1 MKRINVGKLA
11 IADSL
16 YGLVSEVIAPGTG
29 IHPVDFWKGFEAIV
43 SELKPVNDA
52 LLAKRDS
59 LQAEIDKWHQAHP
72 GPIADAAAYQQFLS
86 DIGYLE
92 NEGVDFEINTQDTDD
107 EVALLAGPQLVV
119 PVKNARFALNAANA
133 RWGSLYDALYGTD
146 AIALTGDTAPLASG
160 YNPKRGDAVIAF
172 GRTFLNQAVPLQ
184 SGSHTDVVA
193 YAILDQTLHMTLANG
208 DTTGLAAPE
217 CFVGFQGDIGTPTAL
232 LLRHHGLHIEL
243 QIDPTSPI
251 GQSDA
256 AGLKDIV
263 VEAAVSTI
271 MDCEDSVVAV
281 DAEDKVEVYRNW
293 TGLMTGTLTDTFEKS
308 GKAMTRSLAAD
319 RCYTDVQGNELVFHG
334 RSLMFVRNVGHL
346 MTTDAVLFDGH
357 EVPEGMLDAMVTS
370 FAALHDLSSKGPVRN
385 SRTGSIY
392 IVKPK
397 MHGSAEVALANTLFD
412 RVEDVLKLP
421 RNTVKMGIM
430 DEERRTSVNL
440 KACIQAAKDRVV
452 FINTGFL
459 DRTGD
464 EIHTAMHA
472 GAMVPKGEMKQA
484 AWIASYEDRNV
495 DIALRTGFVG
505 KAQIGKGMWA
515 MPDEMADMLV
525 QKIGHPKSG
534 ASTAWV
540 PSPTGAVLH
549 SLHYHQVDVR
559 ARQETLKARQQASL
573 TDLLTLPV
581 MATDRVLAADVIQSE
596 LDNNLQG
603 LLGYVSRW
611 IEQGIGC
618 SKVPD
623 IQDIGLMEDRATLR
637 ISSQHVANW
646 LVHGICSREQVMATM
661 HRMAAVVDRQNAQDP
676 DYRPMASDFDNST
689 AFAAAC
695 ALVFEG
701 TTQPNGYTEP
711 LLHAYRKKAKG
722 LALA

>member
-1 MKRINVGKLA
+1 MKRISLGKLD
-11 IADSL
+11 IAESL
-16 YGLVSEVIAPGTG
+16 YALVSETIAPGTG
-29 IHPVDFWKGFEAIV
+29 IDPDHFWQGFESILTD
-43 SELKPVNDA
+43 LKPINDR
-52 LLAKRDS
+52 LLAERDV
-59 LQAEIDKWHQAHP
+59 LQDKIDAWHKAHP
-72 GPIADAAAYQQFLS
+72 GPIIDAAAYQQFLT

-92 NEGVDFEINTQDTDD
+92 SEAPDFTIDTQQVDD

-146 AIALTGDTAPLASG
+146 AIPLTGDTATTGSG
-160 YNPKRGDAVIAF
+160 YNPKRGAAVIAF
-172 GRTFLNQAVPLQ
+172 GRSFLNQALPLAT
-184 SGSHTDVVA
+184 GSHVDVVA
-193 YAILDQTLHMTLANG
+193 YDIDGTDLRMTLSNG
-208 DTTGLAAPE
+208 ATTGLASPE
-217 CFVGFQGDIGTPTAL
+217 HFVGYQGALNAPTSL

-243 QIDPTSPI
+243 QIDPNSPI
-251 GQSDA
+251 GSTDA

-281 DAEDKVEVYRNW
+281 DAQDKVEVYRNW
-293 TGLMTGTLTDTFEKS
+293 TGLMNGTLADTFEKS
-308 GKAMTRSLAAD
+308 GKPVTRTLAAD
-319 RCYTDVQGNELVFHG
+319 RHYIDTTGKALVLQG

-346 MTTDAVLFDGH
+346 MTTDAVLFDGK
-357 EVPEGMLDAMVTS
+357 EAPEGMLDAMVTS
-370 FAALHDLSSKGPVRN
+370 LAALHDIQAKGGTRN

-412 RVEDVLKLP
+412 RVEAVLGLP
-421 RNTVKMGIM
+421 QHSIKMGIM

-440 KACIQAAKDRVV
+440 ASCINAAKDRVV

-464 EIHTAMHA
+464 EIHTAMQA
-472 GAMVPKGEMKQA
+472 GPMVPKGEMKQS

-495 DIALRTGFVG
+495 DIALKTGFVG

-525 QKIGHPKSG
+525 QKIGHPQSG

-549 SLHYHQVDVR
+549 SVHYHQVDVR
-559 ARQETLKARQQASL
+559 ERQKTLMARQQASL

-581 MATDRVLAADVIQSE
+581 MPADRVLGDDIIQSE

-623 IQDIGLMEDRATLR
+623 IKDVGLMEDRATLR

-646 LVHGICSREQVMATM
+646 LLHGVCSRDQVMATM
-661 HRMAAVVDRQNAQDP
+661 RRMAAVVDRQNANDV
-676 DYRPMASDFDNST
+676 DYRPMANDFDNST

-695 ALVFEG
+695 ALVFDG
-701 TTQPNGYTEP
+701 TIQPNGYTEP
-711 LLHAYRKKAKG
+711 LLHAYRKQAKSRVMG
-722 LALA
+722 